1 MINALRNPR
10 YFNLIYQALLVL
22 VIVQQLYF
30 PQPYKYVHLAL
41 VFARMLLSEVYDIP
55 YRYQKLEPYFVLAIV
70 ITVITSILQN
80 MFSLP
85 IGFIYLLS
93 LAAAVILMS
102 VFLKNM
108 IDDSNNHAAMKKFH
122 TKHIEMLKKGKKFTN
137 GIFYMLIGVNAM
149 ILVYIVYEFIKLFS

>member
-1 MINALRNPR
+1 
-10 YFNLIYQALLVL
+10 
-22 VIVQQLYF
+22 
-30 PQPYKYVHLAL
+30 
-41 VFARMLLSEVYDIP
+41 
-55 YRYQKLEPYFVLAIV
+55 
-70 ITVITSILQN
+70 
-80 MFSLP
+80 
-85 IGFIYLLS
+85 LS